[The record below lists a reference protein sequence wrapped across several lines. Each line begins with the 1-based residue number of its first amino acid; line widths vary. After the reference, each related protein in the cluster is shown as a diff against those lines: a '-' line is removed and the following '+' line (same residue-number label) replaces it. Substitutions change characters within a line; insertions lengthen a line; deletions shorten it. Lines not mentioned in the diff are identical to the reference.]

1 MTKTSLWVIY
11 DPYSTKKGQIFPE
24 IRGKKNSAN
33 ATIRQHLT
41 RAFERGATQHHR
53 VITGLSRV
61 VYYVFQ
67 RLEDSNFLSD
77 IYSDI
82 WYIHFIGVKR
92 IEFDEEF
99 VIATS

>member
-1 MTKTSLWVIY
+1 MFITFSNGWRIVI
-11 DPYSTKKGQIFPE
+11 
-24 IRGKKNSAN
+24 
-33 ATIRQHLT
+33 
-41 RAFERGATQHHR
+41 
-53 VITGLSRV
+53 
-61 VYYVFQ
+61 
-67 RLEDSNFLSD
+67 FLSD